1 MGLEDPD
8 EEDPDQEGDHDWHFR
23 YNRRLSCFSN
33 AVSCLTFSMD
43 GQYLVSGTGSGD
55 VKVWDTGCWA
65 EAAKLRGLRR
75 EEPRALV
82 ISPAQRWL
90 VAAYGS
96 VLNIFQCSHPWKLV
110 QSMPTI
116 VDQVTKESSEWSC
129 IAFNPQAEVD
139 HPGGHTGQ
147 DNHLAAASVHYLC
160 VLDYSGGWGPD
171 TPRRTRSLMQSGKP
185 TSLAYTACGS
195 WMACGFESGQLQIW
209 NAFSL
214 TLEKTLSGHTEQVN
228 CLTASPLKAEYEA
241 RLVSCGAD
249 QCLRVWHSNG
259 WLLEQHLHD
268 TRCDRAGI
276 RRCTFSCNG
285 NWLLSVANE
294 LSVYRVCITRKQRMV
309 LHLHQRL
316 AAICGAE
323 GLRTAA
329 FCSNNDAI
337 AVGSRDGV
345 LGLWTKAPGV
355 PLDPVDV
362 SGPSQLSKTAKT
374 GDADDT
380 WVYER
385 ALPRPMQRITP
396 QGVRPLPKPGQ
407 PRGEWFQ
414 RTHLRSVMMTPLG
427 AKGRMSPAGSA
438 GRLTLCL
445 PPASSNSSSNP
456 GTPGSAENGRMT
468 RSGSVPDFRW
478 KASTFD
484 VDDVFSHMGS
494 MRVEKLEMEND
505 GHEIKLPP
513 RVSAV
518 RKNMQHA
525 CRGLVHRISLDPKVI
540 TDDLERL
547 AQQNAQNDEAGQD
560 SNELQNAHR
569 TIPLRKH
576 LRHCTS

>member
-1 MGLEDPD
+1 MGAEDPD

-33 AVSCLTFSMD
+33 AVSCITFSMD

-65 EAAKLRGLRR
+65 EAAKLKGLRR

-96 VLNIFQCSHPWKLV
+96 VLNIFQCSPPWKLV
-110 QSMPTI
+110 QSLPT
-116 VDQVTKESSEWSC
+116 VLDQVTKESSEWSC

-147 DNHLAAASVHYLC
+147 DNHLAAASFRYLC

-195 WMACGFESGQLQIW
+195 WMMCGFESGQLQVW

-214 TLEKTLSGHTEQVN
+214 TLEKTLSAHLQPVN
-228 CLTASPLKAEYEA
+228 SLTASPLKAEYES

-268 TRCDRAGI
+268 TRCDNAGI
-276 RRCTFSCNG
+276 RRCMFSCAG
-285 NWLLSVANE
+285 NWLVSVASE
-294 LSVYRVCITRKQRMV
+294 LSIYRVCITRKQRMV

-345 LGLWTKAPGV
+345 LGLWTKAPGL
-355 PLDPVDV
+355 PRDPVDV
-362 SGPSQLSKTAKT
+362 SGPSQFSKTSMSEK
-374 GDADDT
+374 GEDT

-396 QGVRPLPKPGQ
+396 QGVRPLSKPGQ

-414 RTHLRSVMMTPLG
+414 RTHLRQVMMTPLG
-427 AKGRMSPAGSA
+427 AKARVGVSPAGSA

-445 PPASSNSSSNP
+445 PPNSGTNSS
-456 GTPGSAENGRMT
+456 PGSPGSQDTGRMAMT
-468 RSGSVPDFRW
+468 RTGSMPDLRW
-478 KASTFD
+478 KASTFH

-494 MRVEKLEMEND
+494 MRSKTDVD
-505 GHEIKLPP
+505 DTDPHEIKLAP

-525 CRGLVHRISLDPKVI
+525 CRGLVQRISLDPKVI

-547 AQQNAQNDEAGQD
+547 GMTQTAEA
-560 SNELQNAHR
+560 EAA
-569 TIPLRKH
+569 
-576 LRHCTS
+576 